1 MNKSY
6 LSKLINLPIQKV
18 SLGPFTQAFWT
29 FLTLFLWCN
38 SNTNY
43 AQVSSSVDTSIAR
56 ENKSQIDLIAPVV
69 AGIQYDSTFI
79 LKQLRKNDQKLSVFG
94 YYRLFAYG
102 RNISEAY
109 PDLSPYERG
118 YSIGDGY
125 REPMLAMTI
134 VGRPNAKT
142 SFATEVFMFTPY
154 DGEFAKNNVLS
165 TTLGLNFYGNFRTK
179 NGNYSVRAGGIH
191 WYNLSPFTIGVFQ
204 ILDRFSIFDR
214 TPWEGVNNTNKYD
227 SYYKS
232 GAVNPGDLRWNF
244 QPFQG
249 LIING
254 AQLPFNFAFDLFW
267 GKTQQNSGLAG
278 GLSNPFQTI
287 PPTLDAGEVP
297 NYAGIGGTSS
307 ILPNTLFGGKLAKSF
322 GPDNQV
328 LAFNTLHNST
338 ALDSINKNIRS
349 YTVHSLSLDLNF
361 GRIKLTGELGAGN
374 YESPTYAKKWGEAI
388 SLKLTLP
395 KEILFVPVDIQVY
408 QINKNFFNPNSEITT
423 NSNPDIQREFGLFA
437 GVNGTGGQLALVNQL
452 VHNRRGL
459 NINTGIELGN
469 LKFNIGYGIS
479 AEIDPASSV
488 ISYVHRINGLA
499 LSRIYNPF
507 PANATSPTIFD
518 PYGRKLSFFRGVFE
532 TVLTTD
538 IDPATAEAINRK
550 YFNAVDLQAKYKTSL
565 NGHDLFFFY
574 LGSFGSADATIS
586 AIPTMRE
593 SSYLFVQYHEL
604 DIYYE
609 ILPKFILTGYYGI
622 ENARGGRL
630 TDWDAESLL
639 PRDQLGTGIG
649 AGFDWKWA
657 ENSGLYFRHR
667 WMKFE
672 DRSFSLDKFK
682 GREFTIEIKTFF

>member
-6 LSKLINLPIQKV
+6 LFRIKELHLEKV
-18 SLGPFTQAFWT
+18 LGSWFTFAFCS
-29 FLTLFLWCN
+29 FFTLFLWCN
-38 SNTNY
+38 TNTIY
-43 AQVSSSVDTSIAR
+43 AQVTASSDSSLSKER
-56 ENKSQIDLIAPVV
+56 KSQIDLIAPVV
-69 AGIQYDSTFI
+69 GGIQYDSTFI

-102 RNISEAY
+102 RNITEAY

-179 NGNYSVRAGGIH
+179 DGNFGVRAGGIH

-214 TPWEGVNNTNKYD
+214 TPWEGVNNTNKYN
-227 SYYKS
+227 SYYQS

-254 AQLPFNFAFDLFW
+254 AQLPNDFAFDLFW

-278 GLSNPFQTI
+278 GLTNPYQTI
-287 PPTLDAGEVP
+287 PPTLNAGEVP
-297 NYAGIGGTSS
+297 NYAGIGGTSRV
-307 ILPNTLFGGKLAKSF
+307 LPNTLYGGKLAKSF

-328 LAFNTLHNST
+328 LAYNTIHNST
-338 ALDSINKNIRS
+338 ALDSINKNIRR

-361 GRIKLTGELGAGN
+361 GKAKLTGELGAGN
-374 YESPTYAKKWGEAI
+374 YESPTYAKKWGEA
-388 SLKLTLP
+388 LTLRLMLP
-395 KEILFVPVDIQVY
+395 KELTWLPIDLQIY
-408 QINKNFFNPNSEITT
+408 QIGKNFFNPNSEIAT
-423 NSNPDIQREFGLFA
+423 NSNPDIQREIGLFA

-452 VHNRRGL
+452 VHNRRGVNL
-459 NINTGIELGN
+459 NTGVELGN
-469 LKFNIGYGIS
+469 LKLNIGYGIS

-488 ISYVHRINGLA
+488 ISYVHRVNGLA

-507 PANATSPTIFD
+507 PANATSPTVFD
-518 PYGRKLSFFRGVFE
+518 PYGRKFSFFRGVSE

-538 IDPATAEAINRK
+538 INPATAEAINRK
-550 YFNAVDLQAKYKTSL
+550 YFNAVDLQAKYKTLL
-565 NGHDLFFFY
+565 NGRNLYLFY
-574 LGSFGSADATIS
+574 LGSLGSADASLS

-593 SSYLFVQYHEL
+593 SSYLFVQSHEF

-609 ILPKFILTGYYGI
+609 VLPNFILTGYYGI
-622 ENARGGRL
+622 ENARGGTF
-630 TDWDAESLL
+630 TDWDAVSLL

-657 ENSGLYFRHR
+657 ENSGLYLRHR

-682 GREFTIEIKTFF
+682 GREFTLEIKTFF